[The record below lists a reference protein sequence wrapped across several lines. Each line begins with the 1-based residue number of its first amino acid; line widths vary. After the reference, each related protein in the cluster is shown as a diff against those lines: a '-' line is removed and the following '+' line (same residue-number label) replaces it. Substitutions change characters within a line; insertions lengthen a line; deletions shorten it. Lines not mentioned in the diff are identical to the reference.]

1 MAPRRLLPLLCLSA
15 ALSARADDPAEVLVI
30 QAGRV
35 IPVAGP
41 ELAPGT
47 VVVRE
52 GKVEAVGARVATPP
66 GARVLELPDAVVMP
80 ALVDPRSRFG
90 LASYSRDGNHADLTV
105 SPEIDPGRGRFR
117 PLLATGYGCLG
128 LVPAGG
134 GIPGR
139 SAARVPGDGPREQ
152 LLLEGPGYLRVRFT
166 SLPGDK
172 ATLRDA
178 LDKAR
183 AAIQREEQA
192 RKAWEEKQKAQSAG
206 PGAPGQA
213 PQAQPPAQ
221 PAPPAQGPAASTA
234 PVASPTSPAAAFQ
247 PPPIPPELAPFV
259 ALLRGKDAPRL
270 LVELG
275 KASDLAHLDE
285 VWGRTKP
292 GARPA
297 AYALEW
303 ATWSD
308 LHLVAAQLGQEKA
321 LVVCPIRLAYEP
333 YTRDRRNLVQEL
345 TRAGA
350 RVALLPPSD
359 DAEGHRRAL
368 EAATALVRDGLS
380 REAAL
385 AGLTRWPAAVLG
397 LEGALGTI
405 EPGRRADLLVL
416 DGDPLA
422 PGTRAERLLLQ
433 GREAWRRG
441 AEVAEEEECASCARS
456 CSRLAWRSCS
466 PSRSGPRSRP
476 PPRAARPAPKAP
488 RRLRRPS
495 PRGRGSGWPWWAAR
509 STPAPAR

>member
-1 MAPRRLLPLLCLSA
+1 MA
-15 ALSARADDPAEVLVI
+15 
-30 QAGRV
+30 
-35 IPVAGP
+35 
-41 ELAPGT
+41 
-47 VVVRE
+47 
-52 GKVEAVGARVATPP
+52 
-66 GARVLELPDAVVMP
+66 
-80 ALVDPRSRFG
+80 
-90 LASYSRDGNHADLTV
+90 
-105 SPEIDPGRGRFR
+105 
-117 PLLATGYGCLG
+117 
-128 LVPAGG
+128 
-134 GIPGR
+134 
-139 SAARVPGDGPREQ
+139 
-152 LLLEGPGYLRVRFT
+152 
-166 SLPGDK
+166 
-172 ATLRDA
+172 
-178 LDKAR
+178 
-183 AAIQREEQA
+183 
-192 RKAWEEKQKAQSAG
+192 
-206 PGAPGQA
+206 
-213 PQAQPPAQ
+213 
-221 PAPPAQGPAASTA
+221 
-234 PVASPTSPAAAFQ
+234 SPAAAAVAPFQ

-285 VWGRTKP
+285 VWGRFKP
-292 GARPA
+292 SARPA
-297 AYALEW
+297 VYALEW

-433 GREAWRRG
+433 GREVWRRG
-441 AEVAEEEECASCARS
+441 AEVAEEEE
-456 CSRLAWRSCS
+456 
-466 PSRSGPRSRP
+466 
-476 PPRAARPAPKAP
+476 
-488 RRLRRPS
+488 
-495 PRGRGSGWPWWAAR
+495 
-509 STPAPAR
+509 